1 MDILFCFLCVSRSCV
16 SLSSE
21 YFCVCLAADIKTTLP
36 LKWLKNSRYYL
47 EKVSRTLSGVKHEVI
62 KNSFS

>member
-1 MDILFCFLCVSRSCV
+1 MDILFCFLCISRICV
-16 SLSSE
+16 SLISE

-36 LKWLKNSRYYL
+36 LKWLKNSRYL
-47 EKVSRTLSGVKHEVI
+47 EKVSRTLLGVKHEVI